1 MYSGNNRANIIGFIK
16 IKNLLGFKFSDSNQ
30 LKYSGIIMTAAKLN
44 GNLTLL
50 DAVDQLKLKNMN
62 FAIVTDENG
71 SKAIGMITLKKIF
84 EKLVLTEFLDD
95 DNQVQFKWNQTDQV
109 EAREQEWSICWFMA
123 FEDRDNWNYNLPK
136 LTKYNIWV
144 PILIIINCTLPS
156 NGINLNRIFKE

>member
-1 MYSGNNRANIIGFIK
+1 
-16 IKNLLGFKFSDSNQ
+16 
-30 LKYSGIIMTAAKLN
+30 MTAAKLN

-109 EAREQEWSICWFMA
+109 EAREQE
-123 FEDRDNWNYNLPK
+123 
-136 LTKYNIWV
+136 
-144 PILIIINCTLPS
+144 
-156 NGINLNRIFKE
+156 